1 MFDAKRTQPFCA
13 AAELQ
18 GIKKMACQF
27 RTFAFLVKGMEN
39 ETAKGKGFSKGSPSF
54 PAMRVGGGS
63 NVFYHRRF
71 IATVQFRA
79 VDAINP
85 HFFRQC

>member
-27 RTFAFLVKGMEN
+27 RTFAFLVKGIEN
-39 ETAKGKGFSKGSPSF
+39 ETAEEKRFFQGISPF
-54 PAMRVGGGS
+54 PVMRVGGGS

-71 IATVQFRA
+71 IATVEFRA
-79 VDAINP
+79 VDA
-85 HFFRQC
+85 